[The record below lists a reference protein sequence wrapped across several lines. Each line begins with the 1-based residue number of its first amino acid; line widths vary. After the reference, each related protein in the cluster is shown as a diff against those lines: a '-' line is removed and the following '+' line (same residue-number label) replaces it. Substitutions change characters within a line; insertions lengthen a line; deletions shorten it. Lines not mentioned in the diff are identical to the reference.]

1 MQNIILASGS
11 PRRKEYLSY
20 LGLPFSIEV
29 PDIDETPLEGETP
42 SNLVYRL
49 SKLKAHT
56 ISKNHIN
63 DIVIAADTVV
73 ALGNTILG
81 KPENRDDAFNMI
93 KLLQG
98 KTHEVYT
105 GTTVQKNNEIKSF
118 VMVTKVTF
126 DSLDD
131 DLIKTYVASGE
142 SDDKSGSYALQGIAS
157 TLISKVE
164 GSVSTVVGLPIN
176 EVRKAL
182 KDFGIEPNTVKVQ

>member
-1 MQNIILASGS
+1 MQNIILASRS

-49 SKLKAHT
+49 SKLKAQT

>member
-49 SKLKAHT
+49 SKLKAQT

>member
-1 MQNIILASGS
+1 MKNIILASGS
-11 PRRKEYLSY
+11 PRRREYLSY

-29 PDIDETPLEGETP
+29 PDIDETPLKGETP
-42 SNLVYRL
+42 YDLVFRL
-49 SKLKAHT
+49 SKLKAQAISTKHT
-56 ISKNHIN
+56 N
-63 DIVIAADTVV
+63 DIIIAADTVV

-81 KPENRDDAFNMI
+81 KPLNRNDAFNMI

-105 GTTVQKNNEIKSF
+105 GTTLQKGSEVKSF
-118 VMVTKVTF
+118 VKVTKVTF

-131 DLIKTYVASGE
+131 DLIRTYVASGE

-176 EVRKAL
+176 EVRIAL
-182 KDFGIEPNTVKVQ
+182 REFGIEPKTAKVQ